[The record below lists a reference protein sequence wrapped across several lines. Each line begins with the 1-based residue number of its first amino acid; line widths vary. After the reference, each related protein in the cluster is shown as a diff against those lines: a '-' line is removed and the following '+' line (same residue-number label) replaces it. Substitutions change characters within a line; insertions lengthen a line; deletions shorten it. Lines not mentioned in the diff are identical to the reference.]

1 MFKHLYLILFQEGVV
16 LSEDS
21 ELNLLM
27 KKKYLEIQRKLMA
40 KTLKEKESSEESKAP
55 DYESIVKN
63 ALDSSGLRVLS
74 ALKSQYPYEARAIIN
89 ALGKAIVDRKIPAE
103 ISGGELYQLLLS
115 LGIRVRLDTKIY
127 VERKGRVKE
136 FSEYLRDKIK
146 DSQ

>member
-1 MFKHLYLILFQEGVV
+1 M
-16 LSEDS
+16 SEDD

-40 KTLKEKESSEESKAP
+40 KTLKGSIEEDKTP
-55 DYESIVKN
+55 DYESIVRN

-74 ALKSQYPYEARAIIN
+74 ALKSQYPNEAYTIIN
-89 ALGKAIVDRKIPAE
+89 VLGKAIAERKIPAE
-103 ISGGELYQLLLS
+103 ISGGEFYQLLLS

-136 FSEYLRDKIK
+136 FSEYLREKIK

>member
-1 MFKHLYLILFQEGVV
+1 

-40 KTLKEKESSEESKAP
+40 KALKDSSEEDRAP
-55 DYESIVKN
+55 DYESIVRN
-63 ALDSSGLRVLS
+63 ALDISGLRVLS
-74 ALKSQYPYEARAIIN
+74 ALKSQYPYEAHAIIN
-89 ALGKAIVDRKIPAE
+89 ALGKAIADRKIPAE
-103 ISGGELYQLLLS
+103 ISGGEFYQLLLS

>member
-1 MFKHLYLILFQEGVV
+1 

-27 KKKYLEIQRKLMA
+27 RKKYLEIQRKLMA

-55 DYESIVKN
+55 DYESIVRN

-74 ALKSQYPYEARAIIN
+74 ALKSQYPYEAQAIIN
-89 ALGKAIVDRKIPAE
+89 ALGKAIADHRIPAE

>member
-1 MFKHLYLILFQEGVV
+1 
-16 LSEDS
+16 
-21 ELNLLM
+21 M

-40 KTLKEKESSEESKAP
+40 KALKDSSEEDRAP
-55 DYESIVKN
+55 DYESIVRN
-63 ALDSSGLRVLS
+63 ALDISGLRVLS
-74 ALKSQYPYEARAIIN
+74 ALKSQYPYEAHAIIN
-89 ALGKAIVDRKIPAE
+89 ALGKAIADRKIPAE
-103 ISGGELYQLLLS
+103 ISGGEFYQLLLS